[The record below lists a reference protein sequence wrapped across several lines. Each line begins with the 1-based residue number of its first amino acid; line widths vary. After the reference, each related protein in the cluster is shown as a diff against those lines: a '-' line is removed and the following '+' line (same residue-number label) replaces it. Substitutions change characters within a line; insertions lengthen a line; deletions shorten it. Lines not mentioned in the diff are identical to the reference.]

1 MSDNVGSL
9 ERLAQLL
16 ERGMITREEF
26 DREKQRL
33 LSAPPAGEPVRT
45 MGTMGQGA
53 SVDVAGMPESNM
65 VWAIL
70 STVFCCLPFGIVAI
84 VKASQVES
92 RWYMGDKE
100 GAIEA
105 AKAAATWSG
114 IAAVVGLVLAI
125 LIVAMGGLR

>member
-33 LSAPPAGEPVRT
+33 LSAPSQVGEPGRIP
-45 MGTMGQGA
+45 MGQGQ
-53 SVDVAGMPESNM
+53 SVKSEGRPESNM

-70 STVFCCLPFGIVAI
+70 STVFCFLPFGIVAI
-84 VKASQVES
+84 VKASQVDS
-92 RWYMGDKE
+92 RWYLGDQE
-100 GAIEA
+100 GANEA
-105 AKAAATWSG
+105 ASAAAMWSW
-114 IAAVVGLVLAI
+114 IAAGVGLFLG
-125 LIVAMGGLR
+125 IVVIALGGLR

>member
-33 LSAPPAGEPVRT
+33 LSAPRPVDEPVRPV
-45 MGTMGQGA
+45 GQGQ
-53 SVDVAGMPESNM
+53 SVDVAGRPESNM

-92 RWYMGDKE
+92 RWYMGDKA
-100 GAIEA
+100 GAHEA
-105 AKAAATWSG
+105 ASAAAMWSW
-114 IAAVVGLVLAI
+114 IAAGVGLVLGI
-125 LIVAMGGLR
+125 VVVAMGGLR